1 MFGSSRFARSL
12 VRSVL
17 NSTEYVVSHVPQC
30 VKDWIN
36 SRFNQDEAIL
46 PQGAAFDQVRA
57 SVNLVMAGLLIV
69 VGTSLRL
76 PLSTTYVAFMVGMGS
91 SLADRAWGR
100 ESAVFRVTGVISVI
114 GGWFMTAGAAFFLCF
129 VVTMLLHYGG
139 VIAMGLLICLVV
151 FMLINNNRNY
161 KKKMA
166 SVKKDEVFTEL
177 MQTYNRKAAWP
188 LLSRHVRDSQAGVV
202 RFIAGA
208 YKEITEGLVNEDVKQ
223 LRRALNSL
231 DEEKKNWKVM
241 RRKEILGMR
250 KIEPLLAVEK
260 NTWFHLGNNSAEQSL
275 YCLKRMCEPTLE
287 HVDNNFNPL
296 PEEYAEEFT
305 PIRNEV
311 ESIMEDTR
319 EMILSGNYED
329 SILLRERGDK
339 MKNKLSSVRK
349 IQQNRITK
357 GTDESMLKV
366 EFLYLSMLQET
377 QELISHLRHLLRA
390 NRRFQQ

>member
-1 MFGSSRFARSL
+1 
-12 VRSVL
+12 
-17 NSTEYVVSHVPQC
+17 
-30 VKDWIN
+30 
-36 SRFNQDEAIL
+36 
-46 PQGAAFDQVRA
+46 
-57 SVNLVMAGLLIV
+57 
-69 VGTSLRL
+69 
-76 PLSTTYVAFMVGMGS
+76 
-91 SLADRAWGR
+91 
-100 ESAVFRVTGVISVI
+100 
-114 GGWFMTAGAAFFLCF
+114 
-129 VVTMLLHYGG
+129 
-139 VIAMGLLICLVV
+139 
-151 FMLINNNRNY
+151 
-161 KKKMA
+161 
-166 SVKKDEVFTEL
+166 
-177 MQTYNRKAAWP
+177 
-188 LLSRHVRDSQAGVV
+188 
-202 RFIAGA
+202 
-208 YKEITEGLVNEDVKQ
+208 
-223 LRRALNSL
+223 
-231 DEEKKNWKVM
+231 
-241 RRKEILGMR
+241 MR